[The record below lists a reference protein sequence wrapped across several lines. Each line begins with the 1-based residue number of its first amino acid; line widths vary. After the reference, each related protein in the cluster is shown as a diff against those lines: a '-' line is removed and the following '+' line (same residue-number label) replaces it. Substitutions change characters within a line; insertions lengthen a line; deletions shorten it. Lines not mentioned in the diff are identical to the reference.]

1 MKKISKGE
9 DNMAIKPVSGE
20 IKAQV
25 LNDNFSALDSNLTNL
40 SIGPFDTYTSL
51 SALQSTYPNG
61 RNGFAVVLEADGET
75 GYMYTW
81 TGTTWKKG
89 GLAQSMGIAD
99 KTVGFNEIKDDGVN
113 YNNADFISVS
123 KNKMDLSKLQV
134 DGFHNYTTGVWSPN
148 TGFDTSGKIPCRPG
162 QVWTSKFTRW
172 VCHFDKDANFATG
185 GFATG
190 SADILKTFTIPPGV
204 YAFEVTC
211 QKHNTAKQQIEQS
224 SILSDYNEFELKID
238 NLKIE
243 IDSVNDIK
251 NDSLTI
257 DKMEFIETG
266 KNLFNPN
273 VAVTGY
279 YINPTTGILNE
290 AANYITSKLI
300 PVYGRP
306 IGLKNVRF
314 YALFSKNGEYLSGET
329 LSADK
334 LIAENA
340 INAFIRV
347 SPNSGSEGSAQ
358 VEYDAITAFES
369 YRAVLKGVSTESE
382 VSDKP
387 SINLPKNI
395 FATTNKQLEIFKNN
409 VTLDSDVDFKWGR
422 GIQGAKSYRETFADT
437 TSKNLSA
444 ELFKNG
450 KLINSKPVSIKIAN
464 PRTTNLK
471 VMLLGDSTVASATTE
486 PASEARLGYHI
497 IDEMGANVTLLGSR
511 GVGTS
516 KHEGRGGWTAKDY
529 RSNKTDVTGT
539 NPFYNATTSDFDFSY
554 YMSQTSSDV
563 PDAVVIQLGINDLFN
578 YSTDGT
584 ALNKISEFI
593 SDINFIASNIKSFDS
608 AINVVYNLAIPPT
621 EQIDIFGETYQQYNL
636 PQWRYKRNN
645 HLLVN
650 ETIKAL
656 ENSSTIILNAINKG
670 IDVENNIR
678 DGVHP
683 TDSGYKQIAS
693 QIVDCLNNL

>member
-1 MKKISKGE
+1 MQKISKGE

-51 SALQSTYPNG
+51 SILQLAYPNG
-61 RNGFAVVLEADGET
+61 RNGFAVVLEADGKT

-81 TGTTWKKG
+81 TGTMWKKG

-99 KTVGFNEIKDDGVN
+99 KSVGFNEIKDNGVN

-123 KNKMDLSKLQV
+123 KNKMDLSKIQV
-134 DGFHNYTTGVWSPN
+134 DGYHNYTTGVWSPS

-172 VCHFDKDANFATG
+172 VCLFNKDANFVTG

-204 YAFEVTC
+204 YFFEVTC

-266 KNLFNPN
+266 KNLFNPSDV
-273 VAVTGY
+273 VAGY
-279 YINPTTGILNE
+279 YINPTTGKLNE
-290 AANYITSKLI
+290 AANYVTSQLI
-300 PVYGRP
+300 PVYGRTV
-306 IGLKNVRF
+306 GLQKIRF
-314 YALFSKNGEYLSGET
+314 YALFNRRGEYLSGET
-329 LSADK
+329 LSEDK
-334 LIAENA
+334 LIASNA
-340 INAFIRV
+340 ANAFIRV
-347 SPNSGSEGSAQ
+347 SPTSGSEGSAQ
-358 VEYDAITAFES
+358 VEYDEITAFEAFK
-369 YRAVLKGVSTESE
+369 AVLKGVSTESE
-382 VSDKP
+382 TSDKP

-395 FATTNKQLEIFKNN
+395 FATTNKELFIYQQNI
-409 VTLDSDVDFKWGR
+409 VLDDYDFRWGR
-422 GIQGAKSYRETFADT
+422 GIQGAKSYRETFDDT
-437 TSKNLSA
+437 TDKNLSV
-444 ELFKNG
+444 ELYKDA
-450 KLINSKPVSIKIAN
+450 KLINSKPVKITVSA
-464 PRTTNLK
+464 PRTDNLK
-471 VMLLGDSTVASATTE
+471 VLLLGDSTVDSLTTD
-486 PASEARLGYHI
+486 PPSQARLGYHMLQ
-497 IDEMGANVTLLGSR
+497 EMGDNLTLVGSR
-511 GVGTS
+511 GLGSS

-529 RSNKTDVTGT
+529 RSNKTDVTGA
-539 NPFYNATTSDFDFSY
+539 NPFYNLTTQDFDFSY
-554 YMSQTSSDV
+554 YMSQTGFDA
-563 PDAVVIQLGINDLFN
+563 PNAVVLQLGINDLFN
-578 YSTDGT
+578 YTNDDT
-584 ALNKISEFI
+584 ALVKINEFI
-593 SDINFIASNIKSFDS
+593 SDIEYIANNIKSYNS
-608 AINVVYNLAIPPT
+608 AIKVIYNIAIPPT
-621 EQIDIFGETYQQYNL
+621 EKTDIFAETYQQYNL

-645 HLLVN
+645 NLLASKVIAVFDDSQ
-650 ETIKAL
+650 TIV
-656 ENSSTIILNAINKG
+656 LNAIHKG
-670 IDVENNIR
+670 VDVSNNIR

-683 TDSGYKQIAS
+683 TDEGYKQIAS
-693 QIVDCLNNL
+693 QIVDCLNSL